1 MLICFSFTYFLQ
13 LHIIYTFCL
22 HDTDTVKFENL
33 KVKNSIGL
41 KYKFYKAILKVSS
54 FWRGLDNRY
63 NSEEENSRGTL
74 SHHH

>member
-22 HDTDTVKFENL
+22 QDTDTVKFENL

-41 KYKFYKAILKVSS
+41 KYKFYQAILKVS
-54 FWRGLDNRY
+54 
-63 NSEEENSRGTL
+63 
-74 SHHH
+74 